1 VASRPLADAG
11 AARPPRAIVLAGGR
25 GTRLAPFT
33 SVLPK
38 PLMPIGNRS
47 ILELVVDQLVDHGI
61 RDITLSVGYLSHLI
75 RAVLD
80 NGGRNPRARIRYV
93 HEDEPLGTA
102 GPLRLVKGLNDTFLV
117 MNGDI
122 LTTLDY
128 GELVE
133 HHRRQGNA
141 LTIATHRRTVKID
154 YGVLDSYPDGDRARV
169 MAYTEKPE
177 LSVVV
182 SMGIY
187 VLEPH
192 VAGHVPEGEHF
203 DFPELVQALLDAGE
217 PVGSYEYDGLWFDI
231 GRREDYE
238 RAVGVWNGD
247 GDEDAVGGATR
258 VDAAVRAP
266 A

>member
-1 VASRPLADAG
+1 VASGFDGAG
-11 AARPPRAIVLAGGR
+11 PAPPRAIVLAGGR
-25 GTRLAPFT
+25 GARLAPFT

-38 PLMPIGNRS
+38 PLMPVGNRS
-47 ILELVVDQLVDHGI
+47 ILELVIDQLVDHGI

-93 HEDEPLGTA
+93 HEDQPLGTA
-102 GPLRLVKGLNDTFLV
+102 GPLRLVRGLSDTFLV

-141 LTIATHRRTVKID
+141 VTIATHRRTVKID
-154 YGVLDSYPDGDRARV
+154 YGVLDSYPDGDGAKV
-169 MAYTEKPE
+169 VAYTEKPE
-177 LSVVV
+177 LSMVV

-187 VLEPH
+187 VLEPR
-192 VAGHVPEGEHF
+192 VASYVPEGEHF

-217 PVGSYEYDGLWFDI
+217 PVGSFEYDGLWFDI

-238 RAVGVWNGD
+238 RAVGIWNAEEDD
-247 GDEDAVGGATR
+247 GVPSDVADADAVS
-258 VDAAVRAP
+258 VSL
-266 A
+266 